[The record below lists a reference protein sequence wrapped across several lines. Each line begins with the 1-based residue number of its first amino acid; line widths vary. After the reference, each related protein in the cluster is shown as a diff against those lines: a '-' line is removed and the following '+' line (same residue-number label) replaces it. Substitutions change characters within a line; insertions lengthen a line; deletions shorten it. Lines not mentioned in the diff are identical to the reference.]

1 MTAMVLRQRHGAA
14 VWHLPSW
21 ERLGYRAVFFLRTGG
36 VSRAPFRSLNLGFTP
51 GEVVEKVQANRLTA
65 FRAAKLGPA
74 APVLGQQV
82 HGTRLR
88 VVSLRLQGRGWHCG
102 DDALPG
108 TDGLL
113 TIAPG
118 LPVGVATA
126 DCLPVLLATAGKVR
140 AVAAVHVGWRGLA
153 ADILT
158 LAVKKISRQW
168 HIAPVQ
174 VRAALGP
181 AIGPQAFIVRG
192 EVLEQLR
199 ALYPAAVLQKSR
211 NALAAGFDLWQ
222 AAQTQLEKA
231 GVSRKNI
238 VVLRE
243 CTASNPQKY
252 FSHRRDRGKTGR
264 MLAMIQIQT
273 PSESKKTMRKK

>member
-1 MTAMVLRQRHGAA
+1 MTAMVLGHRHGAA
-14 VWHLPSW
+14 FWHLPSW
-21 ERLGYRAVFFLRTGG
+21 ERLGYRAFFFLRTGG

-88 VVSLRLQGRGWHCG
+88 VVSLRSQGRGWHCG

-126 DCLPVLLATAGKVR
+126 DCLPVLLAATGKVR

-158 LAVKKISRQW
+158 LAVKKLSRQW
-168 HIAPVQ
+168 HIAPSQ

-181 AIGPQAFIVRG
+181 AIGPQAFVVRG
-192 EVLEQLR
+192 EVLALLR
-199 ALYPAAVLQKSR
+199 AKYPAAVGEKPR
-211 NALAAGFDLWQ
+211 GARTAGFDLWQ

-231 GVSRKNI
+231 GVSGKNI
-238 VVLRE
+238 AVTRE
-243 CTASNPQKY
+243 CTASHPARY
-252 FSHRRDRGKTGR
+252 FSHRRDLGQTGR
-264 MLAMIQIQT
+264 MLALIQIQV
-273 PSESKKTMRKK
+273 PKGRKNKN